1 MAIRERLV
9 GTWSLETYTEIPIDG
24 SPSVHPFGEAP
35 EGFIMYTPDGFMS
48 VQLSKPGRRPFSSA
62 DWFHGTDAEYRSQG
76 SGYIAYCGPFR
87 VDESREEVIHVI
99 AVSLFP
105 NWAGQAQPRTV
116 KFEGDY
122 LILGNTSRYNSGGKV
137 VNAEI
142 RWKKVQPLDAKE
154 K

>member
-1 MAIRERLV
+1 
-9 GTWSLETYTEIPIDG
+9 
-24 SPSVHPFGEAP
+24 
-35 EGFIMYTPDGFMS
+35 MYTPDGFMS
-48 VQLSKPGRRPFSSA
+48 AQLSKPGRRLFSSE

-76 SGYIAYCGPFR
+76 SGYIAYCGPFQ
-87 VDESREEVIHVI
+87 VDESREELIHVV

-122 LILGNTSRYNSGGKV
+122 LILGNTSQYNSGGKV